1 VSTAKSNWAI
11 THLILQKAP
20 DILALVLNGG
30 VHVDNNRVT
39 RLEEGK
45 VEKDPVEHRGAVKP
59 KAPRSIAMD
68 GAISAVENRGRF
80 KPKAPA
86 NLVLPKPVP
95 VPAPPSQN
103 NQTAPKN

>member
-1 VSTAKSNWAI
+1 
-11 THLILQKAP
+11 
-20 DILALVLNGG
+20 
-30 VHVDNNRVT
+30 VDNNRVT
-39 RLEEGK
+39 RSEEGK
-45 VEKDPVEHRGAVKP
+45 VEKGTVERGSTFKP

-68 GAISAVENRGRF
+68 GATSTVENRGRF

-95 VPAPPSQN
+95 VPAPPTQN